1 MRIDQLPRSE
11 NVEDRRGSGGFRV
24 PGGRG
29 GDILTGGRQQQQP
42 QEAPGKTE
50 ASVPDEIKDRVSAI
64 LGSTEKVWSDI
75 FQKSGRRY
83 EPPTLV
89 MFDGVTRSGCGVAQS
104 AMGPFYCPL
113 DQKVYLDT
121 SFFRDLE
128 RRFGAC
134 DAGSKACQFSQAYVI
149 THEVGHHVQNL

>member
-29 GDILTGGRQQQQP
+29 GGLGILGIILLTLLGWWFGIDPSVLIGGADIFTRGRQQQEQP
-42 QEAPGKTE
+42 QGVPGKTE

-75 FQKSGRRY
+75 FQKSGR
-83 EPPTLV
+83 
-89 MFDGVTRSGCGVAQS
+89 
-104 AMGPFYCPL
+104 
-113 DQKVYLDT
+113 
-121 SFFRDLE
+121 
-128 RRFGAC
+128 
-134 DAGSKACQFSQAYVI
+134 
-149 THEVGHHVQNL
+149 